1 MKITYKCEICGETF
15 TWANRLSIHIKQVH
29 NETCKSYYD
38 KFLKTDPKEGYC
50 AGCGKPTEFLKFSH
64 GYNKYCSMKC
74 KDGNIIRTE
83 NRRNFYRQKF
93 NDDKIINNTCVPGA
107 VETMWKNYEKR
118 TGYSHNMLN
127 PEVQKN
133 WSDNYFT
140 KTGYKHNFSNP
151 SVIKSRQKLYKEKT
165 GYDNPY
171 QNPEVKENI
180 KKIHLKNLGVEYPAQ
195 SKIVYNKMKETFR
208 NHYGVDNPAQSPEIR
223 SKMVSK
229 YYYDKIYFDSSWE
242 LGYYI
247 WLKDNNVDFEFH
259 PNKSFNYIF
268 ENKQHKYFPDFNING
283 LIIEIK
289 SDHLLKKMYK
299 ENTLDNAKYNCMK
312 ENNVVIL
319 NSIYIKHVFKYIN
332 EKYGRNYL
340 KQYKV
345 NKNEK

>member
-1 MKITYKCEICGETF
+1 MKITYKCEICGESF

-50 AGCGKPTEFLKFSH
+50 AGCGKPTKFLKFSH

-93 NDDKIINNTCVPGA
+93 KNNKIINNTCVPGA
-107 VETMWKNYEKR
+107 LETMWKNYEKR
-118 TGYSHNMLN
+118 TGYTHNMLN
-127 PEVQKN
+127 PVVKKT

-171 QNPEVKENI
+171 KNPEVKENI
-180 KKIHLKNLGVEYPAQ
+180 KKIHLKNLGFEYPAQ
-195 SKIVYNKMKETFR
+195 SKVVYDKMKETFR

-247 WLKDNNVDFEFH
+247 WLTDNNVKFEFH
-259 PNKSFNYIF
+259 PTKSFDYIF
-268 ENKQHKYFPDFNING
+268 ENKQHKYFPDFIIDD
-283 LIIEIK
+283 LIFDVK
-289 SDHLLKKMYK
+289 SDYLLKKMQI
-299 ENTLDNAKYNCMK
+299 ENTLDNAKYKCMIEHNAIILDSK
-312 ENNVVIL
+312 YIKFVFHYLNNV
-319 NSIYIKHVFKYIN
+319 
-332 EKYGRNYL
+332 YGRNYL

-345 NKNEK
+345 KNEK